1 MLMPFEIMHFR
12 DAEKILLKKRME
24 KDVQVTLEYVSDALY
39 GSLYRGELL
48 RQALDEMGWR
58 ENETLNI
65 LEGRRYT
72 YKGMKNKVAIEGNFA
87 AYEFILEGLL
97 RLQLGFAKGKID
109 MGILMLTSHRS
120 EKSSYRTSADLAK
133 AEVQMLYPTISL
145 PLTIALFDLGKPL
158 ISDLEGGEQN
168 GISVSANGQKKA
180 PDPQW

>member
-1 MLMPFEIMHFR
+1 MAFEMIHFR

-24 KDVQVTLEYVSDALY
+24 KDVKATLEYISDALY

-48 RQALDEMGWR
+48 RQALDEMSWR
-58 ENETLNI
+58 ENGTLNI
-65 LEGRRYT
+65 LDGRRYT
-72 YKGMKNKVAIEGNFA
+72 YKGFKKGVAIEGNFA

-120 EKSSYRTSADLAK
+120 EKSSYGTSADLAK

-145 PLTIALFDLGKPL
+145 PVTIALFDLGSPMVP
-158 ISDLEGGEQN
+158 DEGGGEQN
-168 GISVSANGQKKA
+168 GVSVSENDHKRA

>member
-1 MLMPFEIMHFR
+1 MAFEMIHFR

-24 KDVQVTLEYVSDALY
+24 KDVKATLEYISDALY

-48 RQALDEMGWR
+48 RQALEEMGWR
-58 ENETLNI
+58 ENGTLNI
-65 LEGRRYT
+65 LEGRRYQF
-72 YKGMKNKVAIEGNFA
+72 KGFKKGVAIDGNFSS
-87 AYEFILEGLL
+87 YEYILEGLL

-120 EKSSYRTSADLAK
+120 EKSSYGTSADLAK

-145 PLTIALFDLGKPL
+145 PVTIALFDLGKPL
-158 ISDLEGGEQN
+158 ISDLEGGDQN
-168 GISVSANGQKKA
+168 GVSVSADEQKKA